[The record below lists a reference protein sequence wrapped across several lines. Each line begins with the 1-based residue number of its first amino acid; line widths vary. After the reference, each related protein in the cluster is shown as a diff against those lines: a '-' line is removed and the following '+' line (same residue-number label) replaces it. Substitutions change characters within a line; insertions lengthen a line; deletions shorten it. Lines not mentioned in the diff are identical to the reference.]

1 MRGEMTMSSA
11 TNEKGLKGN
20 MTLIENFQ
28 TFFLWYFFRKYDC
41 FIQYLSS
48 FLPLFV
54 YSIYVRK
61 NEH

>member
-28 TFFLWYFFRKYDC
+28 TFFLWYFLENTIVLFSTYHLFC
-41 FIQYLSS
+41 LYLCI
-48 FLPLFV
+48 LFM
-54 YSIYVRK
+54 
-61 NEH
+61 